1 MAPDLLIP
9 QAGRGDHAPQ
19 EDRMDLIIT
28 LIIGGVIGWIASIV
42 MKSNAQM
49 GMIAN
54 VIIGIVG
61 SFLGMWAAGAMGSA
75 PDGPAKYV
83 VSLLG
88 AMVLIAI
95 VRALGLFGGRHRT
108 V

>member
-1 MAPDLLIP
+1 
-9 QAGRGDHAPQ
+9 
-19 EDRMDLIIT
+19 MDLIVT

-42 MKSNAQM
+42 MKTNAQM

-54 VIIGIVG
+54 VIAGIVG
-61 SFLGMWAAGAMGSA
+61 SFLGMWIAGALGSV

-88 AMVLIAI
+88 AMLLIGI
-95 VRALGLFGGRHRT
+95 VRALGLFGGRRT

>member
-1 MAPDLLIP
+1 
-9 QAGRGDHAPQ
+9 
-19 EDRMDLIIT
+19 MDLIIT

-61 SFLGMWAAGAMGSA
+61 SFLGMWAAGAMGST

-83 VSLLG
+83 VSLIG

>member
-1 MAPDLLIP
+1 
-9 QAGRGDHAPQ
+9 
-19 EDRMDLIIT
+19 MDLIIT
-28 LIIGGVIGWIASIV
+28 LIIGGVIGWLASLV
-42 MKSNAQM
+42 MKSDAQM
-49 GMIAN
+49 GLIAN

-61 SFLGMWAAGAMGSA
+61 SFLGMWAAGAMGSV

-88 AMVLIAI
+88 AMVLIGI
-95 VRALGLFGGRHRT
+95 VRALGLFGGRRRT